1 MDIDLK
7 QFQQVFIEE
16 CLEGLEVM
24 EAELLKLNP
33 GSVDSEVINTIF
45 RVAHSI
51 KGGAGTFGFYQLT
64 EFTHV
69 AETLLDDLRAEKLTL
84 IDGHISLF
92 LQTVDC
98 LRAWI
103 QLLAD
108 DSESIPDAA
117 ESLKQQYNQF
127 LQLDVSQDA
136 LSTGDEPLVK
146 STPSEIKAL
155 DDGDWLI
162 NFIPGQD
169 ILKQGNEPRLIF
181 AELQDMGELKVLPKC
196 ENVPS
201 WGDLS
206 PEDIYVTWELE
217 LISQVSE
224 AQIKEAFEWVEDES
238 TITITEPSTR
248 SQSVASEALATGDQM
263 LPELQAPPVAA
274 TKIANTKS
282 AETNSIR
289 VSIDKVDALINMVG
303 ELVITQAMLG
313 ELGQDFSVEKLP
325 ELKKGLTQL
334 TQHTREMQDSV
345 MKIRML
351 PIQFAFNRIPRMVR
365 DLSEQLG
372 KNVLLRIHGEETELD
387 KIMLEKLSDPIVH
400 LVRNALDHGIE
411 TIEERELAGKSD
423 VAYLDINA
431 FHQGGEI
438 IVEIRDDGR
447 GLNRDKIH
455 AKAIEKGIVNK
466 DQRYSDSQIDE
477 LIFAP
482 GFSTVETVSDISG
495 RGVGMD
501 VVKRNIESLGG
512 DIKIES
518 TTGEG
523 SCFSIRLP
531 LTLSIMDGQLVKIG
545 SKTYILPIM
554 SIIESLQLKDGMVT
568 KLADDTEVFKLR
580 DEFIPII
587 RLYQVLNHETS
598 LKCITDGLL
607 VVVESGNNKYGLL
620 VDDLAAQQQVV
631 IKNLEENFMKVS
643 CVSGATILGNGT
655 VALIL
660 DIADIVKRVTNERH
674 QHQQRGQ
681 RAHVAA

>member
-51 KGGAGTFGFYQLT
+51 KGGAGTFGFHQLT

-69 AETLLDDLRAEKLTL
+69 AETLLDDLRAEKITL

-108 DSESIPDAA
+108 DSESIPNAA

-127 LQLDVSQDA
+127 LQLDLNQDA
-136 LSTGDEPLVK
+136 LSTGDEQLVK
-146 STPSEIKAL
+146 SQPSATKAL
-155 DDGDWLI
+155 DEGDWLI
-162 NFIPGQD
+162 NFTPGQD

-181 AELQDMGELKVLPKC
+181 AELQDLGELKVMPKF
-196 ENVPS
+196 ENMPS
-201 WGDLS
+201 WDNLS
-206 PEDIYVTWELE
+206 PEDIYVTWDLE

-238 TITITEPSTR
+238 TIIITAPSTR
-248 SQSVASEALATGDQM
+248 SQSITSEALAVGHEM
-263 LPELQAPPVAA
+263 LAESKASPVAT
-274 TKIANTKS
+274 TKIAIAKS

-313 ELGQDFSVEKLP
+313 ELGQDFSAEKLP
-325 ELKKGLTQL
+325 ELKKGLIQL
-334 TQHTREMQDSV
+334 SQHTREMQDSV

-411 TIEERELAGKSD
+411 TIEERKLAGKSD

-447 GLNRDKIH
+447 GLNREKIH

-545 SKTYILPIM
+545 CKTYILPIM

-587 RLYQVLNHETS
+587 RLYQVLNHETN
-598 LKCITDGLL
+598 LKRITDGLL

-674 QHQQRGQ
+674 QHQGQ